1 MKIKELDA
9 ASLSPREL
17 NSQVKESA
25 KDYDKILI
33 KNPNAIGVMRSVS
46 IVSAGNAAILAFF
59 LSKPYPENENPKNK
73 AIYGNFP

>member
-33 KNPNAIGVMRSVS
+33 NVIGSTCS
-46 IVSAGNAAILAFF
+46 
-59 LSKPYPENENPKNK
+59 
-73 AIYGNFP
+73 

>member
-33 KNPNAIGVMRSVS
+33 KNPMQCI
-46 IVSAGNAAILAFF
+46 IWLQ
-59 LSKPYPENENPKNK
+59 E
-73 AIYGNFP
+73 

>member
-33 KNPNAIGVMRSVS
+33 K
-46 IVSAGNAAILAFF
+46 ILMQCIIW
-59 LSKPYPENENPKNK
+59 LQE
-73 AIYGNFP
+73 

>member
-33 KNPNAIGVMRSVS
+33 KNPNALFGCRS
-46 IVSAGNAAILAFF
+46 N
-59 LSKPYPENENPKNK
+59 
-73 AIYGNFP
+73 

>member
-25 KDYDKILI
+25 KDYDKILADKI
-33 KNPNAIGVMRSVS
+33 DWEKSNKLLEKARNKSLKWLFDSIECDKN
-46 IVSAGNAAILAFF
+46 
-59 LSKPYPENENPKNK
+59 E
-73 AIYGNFP
+73 